1 MRPVR
6 PARRHG
12 PACVA
17 LALLVTGTG
26 CAEHQFLL
34 AVRNPGPIEVAAP
47 SERVA
52 RLPAVAPA
60 APVAGQVFSDRGVR
74 LQTGTEFPYWRDGDW
89 IASVAPVQVRQDS
102 GRISIDYTLHP
113 GRRDLLLS
121 LSTDR
126 QNVCELKTRQRPNR
140 ALGYAGL
147 VLGVTVAAFVPITA
161 LSDHDGTRH
170 AAPYVG
176 GAAAALLIAGA
187 AWVLWPAAPDQIVVS
202 PSCATAATRAP

>member
-1 MRPVR
+1 MSSLR
-6 PARRHG
+6 PARRQG
-12 PACVA
+12 LACVA
-17 LALLVTGTG
+17 LALIVTEAG

-34 AVRNPGPIEVAAP
+34 AVRDPQPIQVASP
-47 SERVA
+47 SEAVA
-52 RLPAVAPA
+52 RLPAATPA
-60 APVAGQVFSDRGVR
+60 GSAAGQLFSDRGVR

-89 IASVAPVQVRQDS
+89 LASVAPVQVRQSD

-113 GRRDLLLS
+113 GRRDLPLS

-126 QNVCELKTRQRPNR
+126 QNVCELRTRDRPDR

-147 VLGVTVAAFVPITA
+147 VLGLTAGAFVPVTA
-161 LSDHDGTRH
+161 LSRDEGTRH

-187 AWVLWPAAPDQIVVS
+187 AWVLWPAAPDQIVVP
-202 PSCATAATRAP
+202 PSCAAPAP